1 MKISILSLIL
11 LLNADLISSQPH
23 DAVECRYSGDM
34 LYNDC
39 SNGYVG
45 AELDNVG
52 NLPDSCCL
60 VYIFERDCDGTYGCS
75 SDSDRYCL
83 PMWKKYAE
91 DYLDYIL
98 EGTSLYPDLIEITCD
113 GEKVYEW
120 KPTYS
125 SSLYIRSITLF
136 LLVLLLL
143 I

>member
-60 VYIFERDCDGTYGCS
+60 VYIFT
-75 SDSDRYCL
+75 
-83 PMWKKYAE
+83 
-91 DYLDYIL
+91 
-98 EGTSLYPDLIEITCD
+98 EIVMELTD
-113 GEKVYEW
+113 
-120 KPTYS
+120 
-125 SSLYIRSITLF
+125 
-136 LLVLLLL
+136 VLL
-143 I
+143 IVIGIAFRCGKNMPKII